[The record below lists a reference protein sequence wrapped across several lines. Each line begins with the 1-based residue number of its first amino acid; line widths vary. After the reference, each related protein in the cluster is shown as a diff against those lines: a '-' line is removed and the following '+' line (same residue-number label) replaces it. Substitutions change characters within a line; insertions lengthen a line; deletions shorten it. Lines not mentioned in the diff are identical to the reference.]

1 MNNTNTLKSGWP
13 QEKKTL
19 PVDQTGHIPAA
30 IVSLSFW
37 FLNTAWCVLQQKR
50 DNHNKIALYTLQS
63 ERCQVLNQLMF
74 QNS

>member
-1 MNNTNTLKSGWP
+1 MNTTLTLFKSGWP

-37 FLNTAWCVLQQKR
+37 FQNTARCVLQQKR
-50 DNHNKIALYTLQS
+50 DNHNKIALYTLIIQS
-63 ERCQVLNQLMF
+63 ERRPGT
-74 QNS
+74 